1 VQSFELVVFSTYW
14 IVYGVDGKQ
23 GTVIGANTDNTHNT
37 LQTCESGVDSVAR
50 DEHNMSSDRKRYCI
64 PTKAR
69 TARHVRHDP
78 VTVI

>member
-1 VQSFELVVFSTYW
+1 MCV
-14 IVYGVDGKQ
+14 
-23 GTVIGANTDNTHNT
+23 NTDNTHNT
-37 LQTCESGVDSVAR
+37 PQTCESGVDSVAR
-50 DEHNMSSDRKRYCI
+50 DAHNVSSDRKRYCI